1 MEHSTWE
8 LFSPMGFQFRAYDVE
23 NNLDRIMSALRETLE
38 QFKYCDEI
46 QIEITAPPRGPI
58 NASGSGEQRSCR
70 HSASTVVKGVAG

>member
-46 QIEITAPPRGPI
+46 QVEITAPPRGPI
-58 NASGSGEQRSCR
+58 SAAGSGEQRSSS
-70 HSASTVVKGVAG
+70 HSANTIVKGFAG

>member
-1 MEHSTWE
+1 MDYSTWE

-46 QIEITAPPRGPI
+46 QIEITAPPRGPVDI
-58 NASGSGEQRSCR
+58 SGTFEKRSSP
-70 HSASTVVKGVAG
+70 HSASTVVKGFAG

>member
-1 MEHSTWE
+1 
-8 LFSPMGFQFRAYDVE
+8 MGFQFRAYDVE

-58 NASGSGEQRSCR
+58 STANSGERSNGP
-70 HSASTVVKGVAG
+70 HSANKVVKGFAG